1 MIVFDQFSCKICFNG
16 YGERRLFWGVMTVT
30 VWGPGR
36 PLSVP
41 FLIRTSGKG
50 TNKAKPAREG
60 RECFQKFDW
69 GGFLNWREDWTQ
81 FWESL
86 SFCEFF
92 YG

>member
-41 FLIRTSGKG
+41 FLICTSGKG
-50 TNKAKPAREG
+50 TNKAKPARLDPG
-60 RECFQKFDW
+60 RVVNAFRNLIGEV
-69 GGFLNWREDWTQ
+69 
-81 FWESL
+81 S
-86 SFCEFF
+86 
-92 YG
+92 